1 MTAENEN
8 LPAPT
13 KAAPTPVPVTIEGAL
28 NIWDPSHGNHLAA
41 MSQHLAKSTLVPQH
55 FQNNEANCFI
65 GLLVA
70 AELGLNPFV
79 TLQNL
84 YVVHGTPAF
93 SSKFL
98 IALANRSGIFEGP
111 LHIEETGE
119 GDDLVVT
126 CSAVHKTT
134 GKECSMSASM
144 AMAKAEG
151 WTKNAKYKSMPGVM
165 LGYRAASLFVRRYC
179 PEVTLMGMQAVEEL
193 DDINASGQAGPAP
206 YAQPAGSASDALAG
220 ADKGKATKAADPAP
234 PPEVA
239 TETREQLE
247 KVVQAKAD
255 RKEAEA
261 KPKSKSKA
269 SSSKK
274 KTPAKA
280 AEEKPPAETPPADDE
295 SNGDLF

>member
-1 MTAENEN
+1 MTEENTPAAMTATTSAPLADISGGLDIWN
-8 LPAPT
+8 PAHGEHLGAMA
-13 KAAPTPVPVTIEGAL
+13 KAL
-28 NIWDPSHGNHLAA
+28 S
-41 MSQHLAKSTLVPQH
+41 SSTLVPQH
-55 FQNNEANCFI
+55 FQGNQANCFI

-119 GDDLVVT
+119 GENLVVT

-134 GKECSMSASM
+134 GKTCSMSASM
-144 AMAKAEG
+144 QMAKAEG
-151 WTKNAKYKSMPGVM
+151 WTKNSKYASMPGVM

-179 PEVTLMGMQAVEEL
+179 PEVTLMGIQAVEEV
-193 DDINASGQAGPAP
+193 DDMHAAGQVGPAP
-206 YAQPAGSASDALAG
+206 YEQAAGSAVNALAN
-220 ADKGKATKAADPAP
+220 AEKAPTAKAADPTP

-239 TETREQLE
+239 TETREVLE
-247 KVVQAKAD
+247 KAATAKA
-255 RKEAEA
+255 A
-261 KPKSKSKA
+261 KKSKA
-269 SSSKK
+269 KAAKK
-274 KTPAKA
+274 KA
-280 AEEKPPAETPPADDE
+280 ATAETDADDE
-295 SNGDLF
+295 APNDSDGDLF